1 MLIVSYR
8 FSLPS
13 STGFI
18 VPTEYDIHM
27 AGDSRLRRLIGNVYR
42 IGVGGEGVLRTE
54 GRDNEAQKMLEAA
67 YENGIRYFDSAPA
80 YADSER
86 YYGRFWAQHPD
97 WKTLTFQTS
106 KSAQRDAKSAL
117 ADLTRTLSRMGR
129 DRLGLWQIHDI
140 RNSNDIRRIE
150 GSGGALK
157 AFYHA
162 RETGTALG
170 IGVTGH
176 HDPAVL
182 LHAVT
187 HWDIDSVLLPVNP
200 VESAIGGFLDRVIPA
215 ARERGIGV
223 IGMKTMGAGNYIL
236 PEAGLLP
243 EVLIRFALSQDVD
256 LVIVGC
262 STPEEAQILTRTG
275 KEHIP
280 MEKEEQAR
288 IVGIVRPYAD
298 RLAYYRGVT

>member
-1 MLIVSYR
+1 
-8 FSLPS
+8 
-13 STGFI
+13 
-18 VPTEYDIHM
+18 M
-27 AGDSRLRRLIGNVYR
+27 AGNSRLRKLTGSSYPIGL
-42 IGVGGEGVLRTE
+42 GGEGVLRTE
-54 GRDNEAQKMLEAA
+54 GREHEALMMLEEA
-67 YENGIRYFDSAPA
+67 YESGIRYFDSAPA

-86 YYGRFWAQHPD
+86 YYGRFWSQHPD
-97 WKTLTFQTS
+97 WKALAFQTS
-106 KSAQRDAKSAL
+106 KSAQRDAKSAS

-140 RNSNDIRRIE
+140 RDNNDIRRIE
-150 GSGGALK
+150 GAGGALQ

-162 RETGTALG
+162 RETGIVRG

-182 LHAVT
+182 LHPVT

-200 VESAIGGFLDRVIPA
+200 VESAIGGFIDRVIPA

-236 PEAGLLP
+236 PEAGLSP
-243 EVLIRFALSQDVD
+243 ENLIRFALSQDVD

-262 STPEEAQILTRTG
+262 STTSEARLLARISEEHVA
-275 KEHIP
+275 
-280 MEKEEQAR
+280 MEEQEQSLL
-288 IVGIVRPYAD
+288 VDTVRPYAN
-298 RLAYYRGVT
+298 RLAYYRGVF